1 MSAAPTNV
9 SCLRWATTAPA
20 SPCPRSWADTL
31 PLSPAARRPML
42 ACSTRADCGACPC
55 IRFESRPSDWS
66 PAGTNFWTRLDD
78 EPRRSVPMTGEW
90 DMAKTR
96 FANRRFHA
104 FVGAAVAG
112 LSLPPLAALPAIA
125 ADEITFVSQGGAYQK
140 AQTIAILDPA
150 AKKLGITINQDS
162 IPDAWP
168 VIKSQVASG
177 KPTWDV
183 VDVPTGYCLRGGEQG
198 LVEKLDFSKLPNGA
212 AMPEAYRSAYSVAY
226 EFYSSVLAYSQK
238 KYAAEAAPN
247 SWADFWDVKKFPG
260 RRALR
265 NHPIATLEA
274 ALMADGVALD
284 KLYPL
289 DVDRAFK
296 KLEEIKPNITVW
308 WTSGAQSAQLLND
321 GEVDMVM
328 AWNGRVSA
336 LTKEGAK
343 VDFTYNQGI
352 LQSTSLCILKDAPN
366 LPTAVRFLNEAVDPV
381 LQANLPLHIDYGPAN
396 PQAFETGVIS
406 EARAKELPSA
416 PENARRQALMSY
428 AWWSSSEGEAAEKR
442 WLAF

>member
-1 MSAAPTNV
+1 MMMTSCCRRVLLGV
-9 SCLRWATTAPA
+9 SLGVFTT
-20 SPCPRSWADTL
+20 
-31 PLSPAARRPML
+31 LS
-42 ACSTRADCGACPC
+42 
-55 IRFESRPSDWS
+55 
-66 PAGTNFWTRLDD
+66 
-78 EPRRSVPMTGEW
+78 
-90 DMAKTR
+90 
-96 FANRRFHA
+96 
-104 FVGAAVAG
+104 
-112 LSLPPLAALPAIA
+112 ALPAN
-125 ADEITFVSQGGAYQK
+125 ADQITFVSQGGAYQK
-140 AQTIAILDPA
+140 AQTIAILDPS

-168 VIKSQVASG
+168 AIKSQVASG

-198 LVEKLDFSKLPNGA
+198 LLEKLDFSKLPNGA
-212 AMPEAYRSAYSVAY
+212 AMPEAYRSPYSVAY

-238 KYAAEAAPN
+238 KYTA
-247 SWADFWDVKKFPG
+247 
-260 RRALR
+260 
-265 NHPIATLEA
+265 EA
-274 ALMADGVALD
+274 ALMADGVAPD

-343 VDFTYNQGI
+343 VAFTYNQGV

-366 LPTAVRFLNEAVDPV
+366 LATAVRFLNEAFD
-381 LQANLPLHIDYGPAN
+381 
-396 PQAFETGVIS
+396 TGVIKP
-406 EARAKELPSA
+406 ERVAQLPSA
-416 PENARRQALMSY
+416 PENAAKQALMSY
-428 AWWSSSEGEAAEKR
+428 AWWSSPAGEAAEKR
-442 WLAF
+442 WVGFM